1 MSKLAKHKAEVKIT
15 AVTNQMTKPHVS
27 FIRSKPDIDGYV
39 SSRLSG
45 NITEPLQGTCRNPND
60 FWEVESPFHESI
72 KNPGRKE
79 PPHRSAFK
87 DKSGI
92 YRICFMQT
100 FGYD

>member
-15 AVTNQMTKPHVS
+15 AVAHQMTKPHIS

-45 NITEPLQGTCRNPND
+45 NIAESLQGTCRNPND
-60 FWEVESPFHESI
+60 FWEVESPFHKSI
-72 KNPGRKE
+72 KYPRRKE
-79 PPHRSAFK
+79 SPHRSAFK

-92 YRICFMQT
+92 HRICFMQT